1 MKTVA
6 KRILTLIVV
15 FCMACVGLVCTPITG
30 AKAADVSGSYVK
42 VTSTPSDWS
51 GDYLIVYEAG
61 TVAFDGGVE
70 KLDAVKNTIA
80 VAISNN
86 EIEANATTNAAKFTI
101 DSNGCIQSASGF
113 YIGATSNAN
122 ALNTNKTTKYTNTL
136 TVKSNGEVDIKSS
149 GGAYLRYNAASDQCR
164 FRYYKSAS
172 YTGQKAICLYK
183 FVEAVQENP
192 DAPAVDTAALD
203 NVGAYMSLAY
213 QYQVS
218 TQTVATAGGTD
229 KLNLDFIGLETYAS
243 YTSWSE
249 REGASGAVYAG
260 NSYNNYKSIQF
271 NDSPSG
277 IVTTQTAGKATKI
290 SVEWNGNT
298 AAGRILN
305 VYGKHTAYSSS
316 SDLYDPDT
324 AGVLIGTIKY
334 DTSMELTIAG
344 DYEYIGLRSASK
356 AMYLTSISIEWNGGE
371 AGTQEV
377 TTFSDVQFKIR
388 CAVDA
393 SLLAIDGV
401 DEAGIYV
408 AAGNKAVYYN
418 EGNASSWTVDGDKA
432 YVVINLGDV
441 LTDNRAKTEFTVKAY
456 VKLGDNVYTSD
467 LYKAYS
473 VAGMVNTYYKSAEI
487 SEELKGQLKHLYEYL
502 NA

>member
-30 AKAADVSGSYVK
+30 AKAAGVSGSYVK

-61 TVAFDGGVE
+61 KVAFNGGLAT
-70 KLDAVKNTIA
+70 LDAVSNTIS
-80 VAISNN
+80 VSISNN

-101 DSNGCIQSASGF
+101 DSNGYIKSASGY
-113 YIGATSNAN
+113 YIGQTSNAN
-122 ALNTNKTTKYTNTL
+122 GL
-136 TVKSNGEVDIKSS
+136 KSNTTTTYKNTFSLNNDDTVNIISS
-149 GGAYLRYNAASDQCR
+149 SAYLRYNSDSGQYR
-164 FRYYKSAS
+164 FRYYKSSS

-203 NVGAYMSLAY
+203 NVDAYMSLAY

-218 TQTVATAGGTD
+218 TQTVVMAGGTD
-229 KLNLDFIGLETYAS
+229 TLTRSTTGRTGTS
-243 YTSWSE
+243 YGEWKDKTVTSS
-249 REGASGAVYAG
+249 AVYAG
-260 NSYNNYKSIQF
+260 QSAGGNESIQLRST
-271 NDSPSG
+271 NPSG
-277 IVTTQTAGKATKI
+277 IITTTSAGKVTKI
-290 SVEWNGNT
+290 TVEWQSDT
-298 AAGRILN
+298 AAGRTLDI
-305 VYGKHTAYSSS
+305 YGKHTAYLETSELYNSS
-316 SDLYDPDT
+316 T
-324 AGVLIGTIKY
+324 QGTKLGSLVKG
-334 DTSMELTIAG
+334 TSTELTISG
-344 DYEYIGLRSASK
+344 DYEYIGLRSK
-356 AMYLTSISIEWNGGE
+356 DNAMYLTSISIEWNGGE
-371 AGTQEV
+371 AGTREV
-377 TTFSDVQFKIR
+377 TTFSNAQFKIR

-408 AAGNKAVYYN
+408 ATGNKEVYYN

-441 LTDNRAKTEFTVKAY
+441 LTDINRAKTEFTVMAY

-473 VAGMVNTYYKSAEI
+473 VAGMVNAYYKSAEI

>member
-30 AKAADVSGSYVK
+30 AKAAGVSGSYVK

-61 TVAFDGGVE
+61 KVAFDGGLE

-113 YIGATSNAN
+113 YIGTTSNAN
-122 ALNTNKTTKYTNTL
+122 TLNTNKTTKYTNTL

-164 FRYYKSAS
+164 FRYYKSSS
-172 YTGQKAICLYK
+172 YTNQKAICLYK

-192 DAPAVDTAALD
+192 DAPVVDTAALD

-218 TQTVATAGGTD
+218 TQTVAMAGGTD
-229 KLNLDFIGLETYAS
+229 TLTRSTTGRTSTS
-243 YTSWSE
+243 YGEWKDKTVT
-249 REGASGAVYAG
+249 SGAVYAG
-260 NSYNNYKSIQF
+260 QSAGGNESIQLRST
-271 NDSPSG
+271 NHSG
-277 IVTTQTAGKATKI
+277 IITTTSAGKATKI
-290 SVEWNGNT
+290 TVEWQSDT
-298 AAGRILN
+298 VDGRTLDI
-305 VYGKHTAYSSS
+305 YGKHTAYLETSELYNSS
-316 SDLYDPDT
+316 T
-324 AGVLIGTIKY
+324 QGTKLGSLVKG
-334 DTSMELTIAG
+334 TSTELTISG
-344 DYEYIGLRSASK
+344 DYEYIGLRSK
-356 AMYLTSISIEWNGGE
+356 DNAMYLTSISIEWNGGE
-371 AGTQEV
+371 AGTREV
-377 TTFSDVQFKIR
+377 TTFSNAQFKIR

-393 SLLAIDGV
+393 SLLDIDGV

-441 LTDNRAKTEFTVKAY
+441 LTDNRAKTEFTVRAY
-456 VKLGDNVYTSD
+456 VKLGDNVYKSD

-473 VAGMVNTYYKSAEI
+473 VAGMVNAYYKSAEI